1 MKIIKK
7 NIKLLIGII
16 IGILISGSAVIAES
30 IIEANHIKYS
40 NSKTEK
46 TNVQDAIDELY
57 ELSENL
63 KNNNFASLIL
73 KNNKVINKE
82 PTLTTSS
89 NNTSD
94 ESGLYKSTNTN
105 SGTTY
110 YFRGNVENNYVNFAG
125 FTWRI
130 VRINEDGTIRIVMQD
145 GINNNTTYA
154 FNTNY
159 NSYAYMYYTNSQ
171 VKTILENWYRANIE
185 SKADLVKNVAS
196 GNYYC
201 EQAKVKLVSNAETGN
216 ANMTVYSSYTPNFKC
231 AADGNNKGLVNA
243 SIGLLTYDEVVY
255 AGGYWS
261 KENSTY
267 YLYNSNIW
275 WWTMSPTGFLL
286 GSSRVWD
293 IYFNGSINR
302 DHVATATNG
311 KYNVS
316 LRPVLIL
323 KSDTQISLGDGTK
336 NNPYVLS

>member
-16 IGILISGSAVIAES
+16 IGILISGSAVIAET

-63 KNNNFASLIL
+63 RHNNFASLIL
-73 KNNKVINKE
+73 KNNKVINKK

-145 GINNNTTYA
+145 GINNDTKYTFNS
-154 FNTNY
+154 NTNNY
-159 NSYAYMYYTNSQ
+159 TYMYYTNSQ
-171 VKTILENWYRANIE
+171 IKSKLESWYQANIG
-185 SKADLVKNVAS
+185 SKADLAKNVAS

-201 EQAKVKLVSNAETGN
+201 EQAKTKADSSWTSGS
-216 ANMTVYSSYTPNFKC
+216 ANMIVYSSYTPNFKC
-231 AADGNNKGLVNA
+231 TADGNNKGLVNA
-243 SIGLLTYDEVVY
+243 SIGLLSYDEVVY
-255 AGGYWS
+255 AGGYHGKS
-261 KENSTY
+261 NSNY
-267 YLYNSNIW
+267 YLYNSSIY
-275 WWTMSPTGFLL
+275 WWTMSPCGFA
-286 GSSRVWD
+286 D
-293 IYFNGSINR
+293 HYFAAGAWYGNTAGSISR
-302 DHVATATNG
+302 DSVTLTF
-311 KYNVS
+311 S

-336 NNPYVLS
+336 NNPYILS